1 MNPELAEQ
9 IVQDKKL
16 ADLFEGLM
24 KDCPDWNPD
33 KLAWW
38 LLILRRELEYRD
50 MKL

>member
-16 ADLFEGLM
+16 ADLFEGLI
-24 KDCPDWNPD
+24 KDCPGWNPD
-33 KLAWW
+33 ELARW
-38 LLILRRELEYRD
+38 LLILRREMEYRD